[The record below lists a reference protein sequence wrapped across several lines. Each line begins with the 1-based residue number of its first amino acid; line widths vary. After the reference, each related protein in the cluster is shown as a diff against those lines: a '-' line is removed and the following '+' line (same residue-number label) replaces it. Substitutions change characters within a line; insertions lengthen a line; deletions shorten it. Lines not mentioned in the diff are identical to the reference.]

1 MDVEG
6 EGIVLCGEGQEE
18 VKCFRQDFEMG
29 MYHLVKV
36 RVSRELWRILREKEP
51 EECEGQQKDMVAR
64 LDWVSGAGFV
74 GGDEL
79 LRNGKRKGNVR
90 GWFGW
95 GRKRKVRVAERNRQQ
110 RLLEEEGVRRRFIEA
125 FLVDREHSY
134 FVTDEPVSLLEGW
147 SFRGYFEEDWV
158 LHLMRHA
165 ELNHFVIL
173 GKAECIPQIFLQ
185 YVRRMKSMRWVLL
198 GRQFG
203 EEEQELVDM
212 IYDEYGLAVE
222 VRLLEEERDYRR
234 MRLSCQVPTVLVD
247 FCEEE
252 KVSGAEVA
260 KGSIW
265 LDMTSSEVKRQRLEG
280 RNEGIHYFSL
290 KKEWKQP
297 QKPLYK
303 LDTISK
309 NGYNT

>member
-6 EGIVLCGEGQEE
+6 EGIVLCGGGQEE
-18 VKCFRQDFEMG
+18 AKYFRQDIEMG

-36 RVSRELWRILREKEP
+36 GVSRELWRILREKEP
-51 EECEGQQKDMVAR
+51 EECEGHQKMVAEKKALVR
-64 LDWVSGAGFV
+64 GLGFG

-79 LRNGKRKGNVR
+79 LLKEKKNGKFRE
-90 GWFGW
+90 WFDW

-110 RLLEEEGVRRRFIEA
+110 RLLEEEGVRRRFIEE

-147 SFRGYFEEDWV
+147 SFRGYFEEEWV
-158 LHLMRHA
+158 LYLMRHGD
-165 ELNHFVIL
+165 LNHFVIL

-198 GRQFG
+198 ERQFG
-203 EEEQELVDM
+203 EEEQELVDV

-222 VRLLEEERDYRR
+222 VRLLNEEKDYRR
-234 MRLSCQVPTVLVD
+234 MRLNCQVPTVVID

-252 KVSGAEVA
+252 KISGADVA
-260 KGSIW
+260 EGSIW
-265 LDMTSSEVKRQRLEG
+265 LDITSSELKRQRLEG
-280 RNEGIHYFSL
+280 HNSGIRYFSL

-297 QKPLYK
+297 EKALYK
-303 LDTISK
+303 LDTTSK